1 MTIKLSNWSKRS
13 CKWFNNLSYAVLGT
27 AVFVMAGDSV
37 GFNPEWLTDRT
48 KQIIG
53 ITAIVFKFIE
63 KLTANEKNH

>member
-1 MTIKLSNWSKRS
+1 MTIKLSNWSKKGV
-13 CKWFNNLSYAVLGT
+13 KWFNNLSYAVLGT

-37 GFNPEWLTDRT
+37 GFNPDWLTDRT

-63 KLTANEKNH
+63 KLTANEKNN